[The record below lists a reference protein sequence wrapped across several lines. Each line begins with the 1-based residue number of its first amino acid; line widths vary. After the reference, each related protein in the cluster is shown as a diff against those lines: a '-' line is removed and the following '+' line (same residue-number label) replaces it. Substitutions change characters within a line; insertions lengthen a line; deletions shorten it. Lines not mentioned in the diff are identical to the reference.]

1 MALLNEFERFAIPI
15 AWAME
20 SVAVVILARRLG
32 SRPLALAG
40 EALLTIAFLT
50 LLVTRGAILFDP
62 VILYTTVVNG
72 RFVAFA
78 LVLLAAAGVAMLLKL
93 MGRPTESEVF
103 HYGWIIILILL
114 VSVEMNDIFRALAL
128 NAPEI
133 VADKA
138 GFQRTLT
145 LAVAWTVL
153 GLIFLAFAGRVLL
166 RPLLFSGSCL
176 ILIALVLAGMRGIAF
191 VPQELFEPLVNV
203 RLAALLIVGAGGL
216 LAVSLLKPL
225 RKRNSWAG
233 KFRFALQIVVAV
245 VGALLIT
252 GEIRDTFERSIM
264 TTLQEFGKS
273 DELNRLENLKQLSL
287 SGGWLLYSI
296 ILMGIGLWRRN
307 RAVRILAI
315 VLFGFTILKIF
326 TYDLSFLETLY
337 RFISFLALGIILLT
351 VSYLYQRYRS
361 IVFEP
366 SRD

>member
-1 MALLNEFERFAIPI
+1 
-15 AWAME
+15 ME

-103 HYGWIIILILL
+103 HYSWIIILILL

-264 TTLQEFGKS
+264 TTL
-273 DELNRLENLKQLSL
+273 
-287 SGGWLLYSI
+287 
-296 ILMGIGLWRRN
+296 
-307 RAVRILAI
+307 
-315 VLFGFTILKIF
+315 
-326 TYDLSFLETLY
+326 
-337 RFISFLALGIILLT
+337 
-351 VSYLYQRYRS
+351 
-361 IVFEP
+361 
-366 SRD
+366 